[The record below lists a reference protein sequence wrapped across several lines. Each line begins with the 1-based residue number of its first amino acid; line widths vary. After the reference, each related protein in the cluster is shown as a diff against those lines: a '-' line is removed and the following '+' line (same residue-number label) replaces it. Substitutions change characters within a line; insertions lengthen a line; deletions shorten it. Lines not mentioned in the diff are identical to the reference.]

1 MTREAFTIGAGRP
14 AVESVSAVCHPLGVK
29 LLCGACERAGALEL
43 SAGNSAAEAWARCR
57 HCGAKERVV
66 IAPAAPPEGELEGDA
81 EPRCPKCQT
90 PVGQRRACP
99 TCGLA
104 AERMAT
110 FAAARDVASPAL
122 EACWQAAL
130 DAWTE
135 QARHDAFV
143 QAAAGAGAF
152 AFAAGKYQ
160 EATRA
165 RPDDP
170 IAPRQL
176 ARVRR
181 TAEAAMLASA
191 QVRHVEQKPYRSATA
206 VLVLLVVALVAG
218 GVYATFLRNTRGVAG
233 AEVAP
238 RPVAPAPRGPRPAP
252 SGLPGPRPR

>member
-1 MTREAFTIGAGRP
+1 MA
-14 AVESVSAVCHPLGVK
+14 
-29 LLCGACERAGALEL
+29 
-43 SAGNSAAEAWARCR
+43 
-57 HCGAKERVV
+57 
-66 IAPAAPPEGELEGDA
+66 IAPAAASERDEPPGEGD
-81 EPRCPKCQT
+81 PRCPKCQT
-90 PVGQRRACP
+90 QVGQQRACP

-104 AERMAT
+104 AERMST
-110 FAAARDVASPAL
+110 FAAAREAASPAL

-170 IAPRQL
+170 IAARQL

-206 VLVLLVVALVAG
+206 VLILLVVALVAG
-218 GVYATFLRNTRGVAG
+218 GVYATFLRNTRGAAN
-233 AEVAP
+233 AEAAP
-238 RPVAPAPRGPRPAP
+238 RPVAPGP
-252 SGLPGPRPR
+252 SGRQLPGPR